1 MSSLQEKL
9 EKLRALKKKSKNL
22 HEKKEKKT
30 AGSSK
35 RRRFRTD
42 KKGEDEGLNP
52 SEEEAEEIEEEPKG
66 PIIEQ
71 SNFIGVLNIAGRQK
85 AYQYDQGVNVTKED
99 IRLMSML
106 QEEEEVPTFDYNPI
120 EDKDGEEEEES
131 KGPVIKTLPEEEVK
145 KIMQTKQ
152 FRKFIRRGSVELDDA
167 LEDTITL
174 IEDVLEYENPE
185 VAQDLRERITEQY
198 AFTDELQ
205 LNNHMCSNVQ
215 WCTTHAEWFLAVYQA
230 LSPEEHMGKIVI
242 WTTENKGTKPPVH
255 ILKSNKKINRAIFH
269 PTNENIVFGG
279 LSSGQVVAW
288 NIQEKATPI
297 MKTKPTLDNH
307 NLPIYCLEMVN
318 DGRRDLLLSLSY
330 EGRLCLWNPETLGE
344 PVEILNL
351 TFKTEKSRSDRES
364 DETPLA
370 PMVSLI
376 AKSSNDSSLFIGTY
390 DKIIQE
396 YKISDL
402 ITKNDEMIIHSYKGH
417 HAPVSSISYK
427 SNPSN
432 KTLNGLLI
440 SGSFDFSLHLW
451 KPKMTEESIHTLDV
465 HEDYITAVEWNPVH
479 PAMFASMDCTGKIC
493 IWDLF
498 EDKDYP
504 VYIARTKPSSC
515 LKWHPDGLKIIIGT
529 LEGEIKLW
537 SLKKR
542 FLKVIE
548 DHQKEFEFF
557 VESK

>member
-1 MSSLQEKL
+1 MSSLEDKL
-9 EKLRALKKKSKNL
+9 AKLKALKERSKML
-22 HEKKEKKT
+22 HKEKDDKI
-30 AGSSK
+30 K
-35 RRRFRTD
+35 KKKRRFRTD
-42 KKGEDEGLNP
+42 RTGGANPENP
-52 SEEEAEEIEEEPKG
+52 SEEEEEEVEEKPKG

-71 SNFIGVLNIAGRQK
+71 SNFVGVLNIAGRQK

-106 QEEEEVPTFDYNPI
+106 QEEEEVPTFDYTPI
-120 EDKDGEEEEES
+120 GDEEEDEDGEGKP
-131 KGPVIKTLPEEEVK
+131 KGPVIKTLPQEEVK
-145 KIMQTKQ
+145 KIMASKQ
-152 FRKFIRRGSVELDDA
+152 FRKFIRRGSVDLNES
-167 LEDTITL
+167 LEESITL

-205 LNNHMCSNVQ
+205 LKGHMCSNVQ
-215 WCTTHAEWFLAVYQA
+215 WCNTHAEWFLAVYQA
-230 LSPEEHMGKIVI
+230 LNQEEHMGKIVI

-255 ILKSNKKINRAIFH
+255 ILKSTKKINRAIFH

-307 NLPIYCLEMVN
+307 NLPIYCLQMVN
-318 DGRRDLLLSLSY
+318 DGRRDILLSLSY

-344 PVEILNL
+344 PIEILNL
-351 TFKTEKSRSDRES
+351 TFKTEKSRSDRET

-376 AKSSNDSSLFIGTY
+376 AKRANDSSIFIGTY

-402 ITKNDEMIIHSYKGH
+402 MTKNDEMIVHSYKGH
-417 HAPVSSISYK
+417 HAPVSAISYK

-432 KTLNGLLI
+432 KILNGLLV
-440 SGSFDFSLHLW
+440 SGSFDFGTQFTLLCSLQWIVQEKSVFGTFL
-451 KPKMTEESIHTLDV
+451 
-465 HEDYITAVEWNPVH
+465 
-479 PAMFASMDCTGKIC
+479 
-493 IWDLF
+493 
-498 EDKDYP
+498 
-504 VYIARTKPSSC
+504 RTKIT
-515 LKWHPDGLKIIIGT
+515 LFILRELNLLVVLNGILMGLKLLLGPWMER
-529 LEGEIKLW
+529 LNFGA
-537 SLKKR
+537 
-542 FLKVIE
+542 
-548 DHQKEFEFF
+548 
-557 VESK
+557 